1 MLITIISFIIVLGI
15 LIFIHELGHYIT
27 AKWAGIRVEE
37 FALGFGPILLS
48 HKKGETVYSLRG
60 IPLGGFCKLTGEFPP
75 DEDMS
80 PEEKRIYQEAREKG
94 QCFDQKPAW
103 KRLAVLF
110 NGPLM
115 NFLLA
120 VLIFMLIFTIYG
132 QIVDSTVLGEIIAGR
147 PAAEAGFQV
156 GDRITAINGQEI
168 TSWEQLANIIHGSAG
183 QELKIELLRQG
194 QLHEVK
200 VVPQYDESSDGGIIG
215 IFPELVREE
224 VGVFQAIRLGAIQGW
239 YILKLTIIGFYQML
253 TGQISADIGG
263 PVMIANLVG
272 QALEIGLNSLLNLM
286 AILSINLGII
296 NLVPFP
302 ALDGGRILFI
312 LVELIR
318 GKPVDPKKEGLA
330 HVVGFVVLMVLMAF
344 LVYKD
349 LGRVLF

>member
-27 AKWAGIRVEE
+27 AKWAGVRVEE

-120 VLIFMLIFTIYG
+120 VLIFMLIFGIYG
-132 QIVDSTVLGEIIAGR
+132 QIVHSTVLGEIIAGR

-183 QELKIELLRQG
+183 RELKIELLREG

-200 VVPQYDESSDGGIIG
+200 VIPQYDESSDGGIIG
-215 IFPELVREE
+215 IGPELVREE

-272 QALEIGLNSLLNLM
+272 QALEIGLHSLLNLM
-286 AILSINLGII
+286 AIISINLGII

-302 ALDGGRILFI
+302 ALDGGRIIFI
-312 LVELIR
+312 LVELAR

-330 HVVGFVVLMVLMAF
+330 HVIGFVVLMVLMAF